1 MVARGDGLGNRPD
14 YEMVDSYTS
23 STLQLVKSIVTFVAL
38 VAFVALVSLVAVV
51 HARNQFYLETSI
63 VMLRFVYAPGHLVI
77 CCLKGVRTRSGQ
89 K

>member
-51 HARNQFYLETSI
+51 HARNQFYLEINT
-63 VMLRFVYAPGHLVI
+63 VMLRFVHG
-77 CCLKGVRTRSGQ
+77 SGQ
-89 K
+89 LII